1 MIVNT
6 TGEVVKG
13 GDPSE
18 MAGAKFSDVYV
29 NYCNCYDI
37 ADLNEVEEE

>member
-13 GDPSE
+13 GISLVK
-18 MAGAKFSDVYV
+18 ASKLTLQGRITGK
-29 NYCNCYDI
+29 
-37 ADLNEVEEE
+37 VEE